1 MFTFVF
7 LAVFGIFY
15 VDRLLT
21 ENEVKI
27 EEITT
32 NSFEDCI
39 KAEGSVVLE
48 SYPAQ
53 CKTKN
58 GQSFIQDIGN
68 ELELQNIIRVF
79 YPRPADII
87 SSPLVITGEARGNW
101 YFEGD
106 FPIRLLNA
114 NDKEIGSAL
123 GTAQGEWMTEN
134 FVPFRATLEFDTP
147 ILSTKGI
154 LVFEKSNPSGLS
166 ENDNSLRIPIKFERR
181 AAKEAR
187 QKDGCII
194 TGCSSQICAKNEV
207 ITSCEYLAEYACYN
221 NAICEKQADDECG
234 WTITEET
241 QQCFNLNN

>member
-1 MFTFVF
+1 MKKFFIFLFIMFTFVF

-87 SSPLVITGEARGNW
+87 SSPLVITGEARGLW
-101 YFEGD
+101 YFEAS
-106 FPIRLLNA
+106 FPIVLVNWDGLIIA
-114 NDKEIGSAL
+114 QGIA
-123 GTAQGEWMTEN
+123 TAQGEWMTTD
-134 FVPFRATLEFDTP
+134 FVPFEETIQF
-147 ILSTKGI
+147 TKPDYGERGALI
-154 LVFEKSNPSGLS
+154 FQKDNRSVLQ
-166 ENDNSLRIPIKFERR
+166 ENDDSLEIPIRFK
-181 AAKEAR
+181 
-187 QKDGCII
+187 
-194 TGCSSQICAKNEV
+194 
-207 ITSCEYLAEYACYN
+207 
-221 NAICEKQADDECG
+221 
-234 WTITEET
+234 
-241 QQCFNLNN
+241 